1 MSNSYLDGFFQI
13 AGISEAGGITRFL
26 ILVFLLF
33 VQVVQV
39 QKPRYVNSSLSSNQ
53 PSSVLNVTGITSP
66 YPPWYF

>member
-1 MSNSYLDGFFQI
+1 MQHSFLIYKLSIKLSPEIQFHMSNSYLDDFFQI

-39 QKPRYVNSSLSSNQ
+39 QK
-53 PSSVLNVTGITSP
+53 T
-66 YPPWYF
+66 